1 MPAYVLVPLAWLLLL
16 ALFVGLGLLVVR
28 VVARGATVREAQQRA
43 YAAVDAIRWDGV
55 QYRRDIGYRAIARE
69 D

>member
-1 MPAYVLVPLAWLLLL
+1 MKVCIYGAGAIGGWIGVKLAQ
-16 ALFVGLGLLVVR
+16 VGCDVS
-28 VVARGATVREAQQRA
+28 VVARGATVRDAQQRA

-69 D
+69 E